1 MITIGELKIIDKMWE
16 DEGDLTRRAL
26 VDIYYEIKGTRLPWD
41 QFKHAKYD
49 GETVNSISDLCTKYD
64 VPFELVSKLLIAV
77 DNTKFYTRSAVS
89 AREIE
94 KIMNQGWLHYEKI
107 QEGLEDEN

>member
-1 MITIGELKIIDKMWE
+1 MIDKMWE
-16 DEGDLTRRAL
+16 DEGELSRRAL
-26 VDIYYEIKGTRLPWD
+26 VDIYYEVRHTRLPWD

-49 GETVNSISDLCTKYD
+49 EETIAVIDGLCHKYD
-64 VPFELVSKLLIAV
+64 IPFELVSKLLIGV

-89 AREIE
+89 AREVE
-94 KIMNQGWLHYEKI
+94 KIMNQGWLHYSNI

>member
-1 MITIGELKIIDKMWE
+1 MIDKLWE

-26 VDIYYEIKGTRLPWD
+26 VEIYYEVKNVRLPWD

-49 GETVNSISDLCTKYD
+49 EETVSNISALCEKYN

-89 AREIE
+89 AREVE
-94 KIMNQGWLHYEKI
+94 KIMNQGWLHYDKI
-107 QEGLEDEN
+107 QEGLENED